1 MPIIKGYYGFSKNRK
16 RLLYRLNAQSD
27 IWQKS
32 GIPDYILKV
41 RIDKD
46 GKVNRIRFGIEY
58 L

>member
-16 RLLYRLNAQSD
+16 TALQVECTVGYLAE
-27 IWQKS
+27 I

-41 RIDKD
+41 HIDKD